1 MFIIFG
7 YHIHHTNQYKDT
19 LMAWVIAI
27 LLALILVAMMSSNK
41 DAANGVF
48 KVAHIA
54 LFITWL
60 LIPWLI
66 YISMTVWSIVNS
78 PDQNEWFHYSLIGL
92 ALLVPPL
99 VIWFNKKHLTNL
111 FKEDKKAAYK
121 YVGQFTL
128 FLSVGFVAAVAFHYL
143 KIEYPNIGWII
154 LIIGLLVTSLMLS
167 AKESNQGKSLKQ
179 VLMSNPYDDPWERA
193 YKEIEPLEVQN
204 ETAYKKALDKWESL
218 SVDEKSDIEDK
229 YSNTVVQ
236 LEQQCRELA
245 EKYSQKGN
253 ENYLGQ
259 AFWGFAVFTI
269 FGLIGVIWDISY
281 EIALSLDFVKGNE
294 WKARGAV
301 LVGFLIIIGAVGAI
315 ADEIKKRKTNES

>member
-1 MFIIFG
+1 
-7 YHIHHTNQYKDT
+7 
-19 LMAWVIAI
+19 MAWVIAI

-41 DAANGVF
+41 DAASGVF
-48 KVAHIA
+48 KVAHAA

-78 PDQNEWFHYSLIGL
+78 SDQNEWFHYFLIGL
-92 ALLVPPL
+92 ALLVPPV
-99 VIWFNKKHLTNL
+99 VIWFNKKHLINL

-128 FLSVGFVAAVAFHYL
+128 YLSVAFVTAVVFHYL
-143 KIEYPNIGWII
+143 KIEYPNIGWVI
-154 LIIGLLVTSLMLS
+154 LISGLLVTGLILI
-167 AKESNQGKSLKQ
+167 AKESNQGKSIKQ
-179 VLMSNPYDDPWERA
+179 ILVSNPFDDPWERA

-236 LEQQCRELA
+236 LEQQRRELE

-281 EIALSLDFVKGNE
+281 EIALGLDFVKGNE
-294 WKARGAV
+294 WKARGTV
-301 LVGFLIIIGAVGAI
+301 LIGFFFVIGVIAAI
-315 ADEIKKRKTNES
+315 TDEIQKRKRNES